1 MNAWV
6 NQRRQLYLLAF
17 AAYTTSLVVMA
28 ALAWLAIQYNTVA
41 GVVQL
46 TIALSGNGLGGFALV
61 LGLLRD
67 DRAERERQRAD
78 EMAETAKNAVEA
90 AKKSEQK
97 ANEAQQLIDQLQQ
110 QLQHQAQQQAEE
122 SQKLVQEFQAQV
134 ETERQQ
140 AEQERQQAEHVRR
153 QAEQERQQAEQE
165 RQRANR
171 AEAELQRLR
180 DDQRHEARLRR
191 LEEALGLPSETAT
204 AVDPPGENQ

>member
-1 MNAWV
+1 MNP
-6 NQRRQLYLLAF
+6 RRQLYILAF

-67 DRAERERQRAD
+67 DRAERERRRAD
-78 EMAETAKNAVEA
+78 EAVEA

-97 ANEAQQLIDQLQQ
+97 ASEAQQLIGQLR
-110 QLQHQAQQQAEE
+110 HQVQQQAEA

-140 AEQERQQAEHVRR
+140 AENERE
-153 QAEQERQQAEQE
+153 
-165 RQRANR
+165 RANR
-171 AEAELQRLR
+171 AEAELRRLR

-191 LEEALGLPSETAT
+191 LEDALGITSETEP